1 MSHHDQP
8 HPCHEH
14 DHALDMTPS
23 AHEDAHVHE
32 HTHTH
37 THAHEHTQDHAHS
50 HPHTHPHE
58 TETGNGMDLAD
69 IRGKI
74 GKLLAHWLKHNTD
87 HAANY
92 TVWSERARKAGMPDI
107 ADRIDEIAALSRTID
122 EKIIAAQRLMGS
134 GA

>member
-14 DHALDMTPS
+14 DHALDMTHS
-23 AHEDAHVHE
+23 AHEAAHVHE

-37 THAHEHTQDHAHS
+37 THVHEHTQDHAH
-50 HPHTHPHE
+50 PHTHTHE
-58 TETGNGMDLAD
+58 TETGNGMDLTD

-74 GKLLAHWLKHNTD
+74 EKLLAHWLKHNTD
-87 HAANY
+87 HAENY

-107 ADRIDEIAALSRTID
+107 ADRIDEIAALTRAID
-122 EKIIAAQRLMGS
+122 EKIIAAQRLMVSGS
-134 GA
+134 R